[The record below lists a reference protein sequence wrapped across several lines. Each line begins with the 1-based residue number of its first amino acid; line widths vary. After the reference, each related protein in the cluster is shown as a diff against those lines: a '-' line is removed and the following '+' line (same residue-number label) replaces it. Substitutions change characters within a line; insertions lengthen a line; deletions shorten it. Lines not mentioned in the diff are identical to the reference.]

1 MLRVNVD
8 KMNDLI
14 GEYDPIRTVGKLV
27 SADGVLQ
34 ASVRGS
40 IGDLCRIEL
49 GQNRYAPGE
58 VIGFRNGNAQILPYE
73 DVDGLPIEAS
83 VTHLKRRLVVPC
95 GWRMLGRVI
104 DGLGRPIDG
113 RGAIYAGRYV
123 QVRRTIPPALSR
135 PPLTKPFVT
144 GQRVIDGLLTCGE
157 GQRVGLF
164 AGGGV
169 GKTTLLAEIAKGCRA
184 DVNIIA
190 LIGERGREVR
200 PFIENAL
207 GPEGLQRS
215 VVVVATGDEP
225 AVLRVRAA
233 QTAASIANWFR
244 AQGKQVLTLFDS
256 LTRLAMAQREIGL
269 LTGEPP
275 SARGYPPSA
284 FRVLAELLEQYGAT
298 ESGSST
304 GIFTVL
310 VDGDDVDEPVSDAVR
325 ALLDGHFVLTRGLA
339 EKGHYPAID
348 VSQSVSRLFMEVTDG
363 IHQTAARKIRQ
374 ILATYAEVADLIRI
388 GAYKEGASP
397 RADSAVR
404 LLSDIE
410 QFQQQ
415 ENDEFSDYDS
425 TRKAMQRITATWKM

>member
-1 MLRVNVD
+1 VNE
-8 KMNDLI
+8 LI
-14 GEYDPIRTVGKLV
+14 EGYSPIRTVGKLV

-34 ASVRGS
+34 ATVRGS

-49 GQNRYAPGE
+49 GGDRYAPGE
-58 VIGFRNGNAQILPYE
+58 VIGFRNGYAQILPYE

-113 RGAIYAGRYV
+113 RGSVYAGRYV
-123 QVRRTIPPALSR
+123 QVRRTIPAALSR
-135 PPLTKPFVT
+135 PPVTKPFVT

-200 PFIENAL
+200 PFIEHAL
-207 GPEGLQRS
+207 GQEGLERS

-244 AQGKQVLTLFDS
+244 ARGKRVLTLFDS

-269 LTGEPP
+269 VTGEPP
-275 SARGYPPSA
+275 SARGYPPSS

-298 ESGSST
+298 EAGSST

-325 ALLDGHFVLTRGLA
+325 ALLDGHFVMSRALA
-339 EKGHYPAID
+339 EKNHYPAID
-348 VSQSVSRLFMEVTDG
+348 VSQSISRLFTEVADDV
-363 IHQTAARKIRQ
+363 HQSAARKIRQ
-374 ILATYAEVADLIRI
+374 ILATYDEVSDLIRI
-388 GAYKEGASP
+388 GAYQAGNSP
-397 RADSAVR
+397 RVDAAVR
-404 LLSDIE
+404 LLSEIE
-410 QFQQQ
+410 RFQQQ
-415 ENDEFSDYDS
+415 ETGEFSDYDA
-425 TRKAMQRITATWKM
+425 TRKAMQQITATWEL